1 MAAAGLRTIRR
12 KIRVVTNIQHITK
25 AMQMVAAAKLRRAQ
39 GALTA
44 GRPYWDRMQQLVARV
59 AQAAGQVH
67 HPLLDARPEVRAV
80 GLLAIAGD
88 KGLCGAYNANVA
100 RLVVRWVGEQQHPVR
115 TMVVGRKLLPY
126 LRRGGCEVAYSTSA
140 PTGADAT
147 PAALS
152 IARRLRDW
160 YETGAVDEVY
170 VCYARFI
177 SAIENRPAVVPLM
190 PVSAFATPE
199 EGRGGEL
206 EYIFEPEPAE
216 LLGRLLP
223 RFVDAQ
229 VSHLVLEAAA
239 SEHGARMT
247 AMSAATRNAE
257 EMIDTLTLG
266 ANRARQAGIT
276 KELLEVVTGAEA
288 LAEG

>member
-1 MAAAGLRTIRR
+1 MAAASLRTVRR
-12 KIRVVTNIQHITK
+12 KIRVVTNIQHITR
-25 AMQMVAAAKLRRAQ
+25 AMQMVAAAKLKRAQ

-44 GRPYWDRMQQLVARV
+44 GRPYWDRMQQLVGRV
-59 AQAAGQVH
+59 AQAAGQVS

-100 RLVVRWVGEQQHPVR
+100 RLAVRWISERQHPVR
-115 TMVVGRKLLPY
+115 VVVVGRKLVPY
-126 LRRGGCEVAYSTSA
+126 LRRADSDLAYAVSA
-140 PTGADAT
+140 PTGPDAT
-147 PAALS
+147 PAALAV
-152 IARRLRDW
+152 ARRLREW
-160 YETGAVDEVY
+160 YETRVVDEVY
-170 VCYARFI
+170 VCYAQFV
-177 SAIENRPAVVPLM
+177 SAIENRPTVVPLL
-190 PVSAFATPE
+190 PVSAMAAPAETEPE
-199 EGRGGEL
+199 AL
-206 EYIFEPEPAE
+206 DYLFEPEPAE

-229 VSHLVLEAAA
+229 VCHLVLEAAA

-257 EMIDTLTLG
+257 ETIDTLTLSS
-266 ANRARQAGIT
+266 NRARQAGIT